1 MTATRN
7 PFSDHLTR
15 QDAINQ
21 VLGGIQWLIVHHAN
35 ATAREQYMPRESPDA
50 SDDYI
55 KENKEWVESLRK
67 IRNEFED
74 LVTGLIE

>member
-1 MTATRN
+1 MPIQDTK
-7 PFSDHLTR
+7 TR
-15 QDAINQ
+15 QEAISQ
-21 VLGGIQWLIVHHAN
+21 VLDGIQWLIVHHAN

-55 KENKEWVESLRK
+55 KENKEWVGHLRK
-67 IRNEFED
+67 IRGDFED

>member
-1 MTATRN
+1 MSIQDTK
-7 PFSDHLTR
+7 TR
-15 QDAINQ
+15 QEAISQ
-21 VLGGIQWLIVHHAN
+21 VLDGLQWLIIHHAN

-55 KENKEWVESLRK
+55 KENKEWVGHLRR
-67 IRNEFED
+67 IRGEFED

>member
-1 MTATRN
+1 MSIQDTK
-7 PFSDHLTR
+7 TR
-15 QDAINQ
+15 QEAISQ
-21 VLGGIQWLIVHHAN
+21 VLDGLQWLIVHHAN

-55 KENKEWVESLRK
+55 KENKEWVGHLRK
-67 IRNEFED
+67 IRGDFED

>member
-1 MTATRN
+1 MSIQDTK
-7 PFSDHLTR
+7 TR
-15 QDAINQ
+15 QEAISQ
-21 VLGGIQWLIVHHAN
+21 VLDGLQWLIIHHAN

-55 KENKEWVESLRK
+55 KENKEWVGHLRK
-67 IRNEFED
+67 IRGEFED

>member
-1 MTATRN
+1 MPIQDTK
-7 PFSDHLTR
+7 TR
-15 QDAINQ
+15 QEAISQ
-21 VLGGIQWLIVHHAN
+21 VLDGIQWLIVHHAN
-35 ATAREQYMPRESPDA
+35 ATAREQYAPRESPDA

-55 KENKEWVESLRK
+55 KENKEWVENLRK